1 MHDVFLLGQR
11 FGELDLVVV
20 EQGFVRDD
28 DERDAGAEGVEDG
41 AGACSFARVSA
52 VGIGMLLMHACFE
65 RWKESERERER
76 VYPHRHVK

>member
-28 DERDAGAEGVEDG
+28 DERDAGAKGVEDG
-41 AGACSFARVSA
+41 AGACEFRYTSVNSR
-52 VGIGMLLMHACFE
+52 
-65 RWKESERERER
+65 
-76 VYPHRHVK
+76 YY

>member
-1 MHDVFLLGQR
+1 MHDVFLFGQR

-41 AGACSFARVSA
+41 AGACSFRSHVS
-52 VGIGMLLMHACFE
+52 IGKHYQLDFGE
-65 RWKESERERER
+65 
-76 VYPHRHVK
+76 